1 MSIINSLYN
10 NNLTKNKTWL
20 NIENLE
26 GQLTIAKQYADICL
40 QHEMKNKWIL
50 MVDPE
55 VKSIESLSLN
65 SKINTANILRVNSHK
80 QGLKLNNIKTALKTG
95 NCSAVVL
102 CNSAFK
108 AVEIDQL
115 MRCAEKG
122 NTQCILLNNNPLH

>member
-1 MSIINSLYN
+1 MLEIRTTNIYCTSIQYAFVTNKDNDMSIINSLYN

-40 QHEMKNKWIL
+40 QHEKKNKWIL

-80 QGLKLNNIKTALKTG
+80 QGLKLNNIK
-95 NCSAVVL
+95 
-102 CNSAFK
+102 
-108 AVEIDQL
+108 
-115 MRCAEKG
+115 KG
-122 NTQCILLNNNPLH
+122 